1 MTTIPRSPF
10 LSAEPAYGDYSQA
23 SQHYNGDLQPDPA
36 DTAAALSQPRD
47 AAAELIPSSTG
58 GPQGVPAVETNP
70 LDAGATDC
78 IGEIFIGARKLRNI
92 DDLIDWKALE
102 EAVEPLPLFLQRA
115 MG

>member
-1 MTTIPRSPF
+1 MSTMPPSPF
-10 LSAEPAYGDYSQA
+10 ISADSQPSADAATAEQCPQPAAVAEP
-23 SQHYNGDLQPDPA
+23 L
-36 DTAAALSQPRD
+36 
-47 AAAELIPSSTG
+47 PSNEG
-58 GPQGVPAVETNP
+58 GHQGAPAVETNP